1 VSHIVSVQTK
11 FHDPA
16 AVAAAC
22 ARLGLAAPV
31 QGKARL
37 HSGEAEGLVVQLP
50 GWTYPAVIDSL
61 TGVIH
66 YDNYSGRWGE
76 QAELGRLLQ
85 AYAVER
91 AKLEARKKGY
101 TFTEQ
106 QLQDGSIRLQIR
118 ENA

>member
-1 VSHIVSVQTK
+1 
-11 FHDPA
+11 
-16 AVAAAC
+16 VAAAC
-22 ARLGLAAPV
+22 ARLGLPTPV

-37 HSGEAEGLVVQLP
+37 YSDEAEGLVVQLP
-50 GWTYPAVIDSL
+50 GWTYPAVIDTL

-66 YDNYSGRWGE
+66 YDNYEGRWGD
-76 QAELGRLLQ
+76 QAQLGRLLQ

-101 TFTEQ
+101 AFSEQ

-118 ENA
+118 EGG